1 MLEFASLVGN
11 KIIFFGGDIS
21 PALVAV
27 GFIVRLNIAILIFI
41 GGAISWLIGI
51 PILGNGLD
59 FASNPLNGAWEIWS
73 SKIRYIGVGAMV
85 IGGIASIF
93 KVRKGL
99 VDAMN
104 ILRQRDSTKSYHN
117 IKMNERNISPKSI
130 NLLLLLQSS

>member
-1 MLEFASLVGN
+1 M
-11 KIIFFGGDIS
+11 
-21 PALVAV
+21 
-27 GFIVRLNIAILIFI
+27 
-41 GGAISWLIGI
+41 IGI
-51 PILGNGLD
+51 PIIGNGLD

-104 ILRQRDSTKSYHN
+104 ILRQKDSAKSYHN

-130 NLLLLLQSS
+130 NLLSLIAILLVGGVYYYITQNAVIALFTTAIMIIMAFFFTAVASYIVGLV